1 MSGFNAPLA
10 KYFISPGNRQGSFPW
25 RPIPLVSVA
34 ATITVM
40 LGYDEGIVKV
50 RRGVYDEERKVK
62 SPIRRLD
69 RSWGVRKRKLHL
81 RMTYSQLWTT
91 LLFWTFQ

>member
-1 MSGFNAPLA
+1 M
-10 KYFISPGNRQGSFPW
+10 
-25 RPIPLVSVA
+25 VSVA